1 MEVTWE
7 GPCAVASIVWRK
19 PSGSWAQTIIC
30 KLTFLL
36 RPGEAELFE
45 PMEPIHETDV
55 PWPGAPA
62 FGLYAPAD
70 LAPFKPHA
78 DVILIG
84 HAYAPGDAGPPL
96 PSFAPNDNERSFVA
110 RLDVAGVDKVI
121 TLSGEQPRV
130 TELAP
135 LPAAS
140 ATRQAEL
147 GTFAGRWPDEGW
159 NLQPIP
165 EDISPA
171 FFNVAPE
178 DQRTVAL
185 RDDQHIRLTY
195 LHPELPFLTSR
206 LPGVRPVARLERP
219 GVPSEGVKMTPDT
232 LWIDTDRSVC
242 TLTFRG
248 RVGLDLPE
256 DEGCIR
262 VQVAKAGEAL
272 RWTSTSLPKP
282 VLSESAPPPASKEED
297 DAASLKATL
306 PLTAPSPGDLPRA
319 PRVPRPPPLPPPR
332 SKPAEVDV
340 AQALAIDPPVTPAA
354 QDAKPS
360 VKPAPPRPAPK
371 PAPKREVLSLL
382 WFDAAALP
390 RIRRIPAWKKLILD
404 LKPRPSDDDF
414 DGGLAPDVMKAA
426 KDKRDVFGVLARG
439 EALDAAGIKK
449 AIDLAVA
456 DDGSFVSPHVLTG
469 GVLELPFD
477 EVEQLRAMRLVA
489 SPFLR
494 GDKKLREA
502 VEHVDEVLATKG
514 IERARGA
521 AIAMMAKLDDAFE
534 NVNRGLP
541 AGYLRAEAEPL
552 LLEGRCWVKR
562 DGHVRGTLAID
573 AIQGADKPVP
583 VLLPEAAGA
592 ELPAVRRLDVRVIV
606 EADHAM
612 ALRVAAVAQRRS

>member
-248 RVGLDLPE
+248 RVGLDLPGRVAHAGQGIEEREVQATFGEVAGLAVVVETREPDDQQRPLRFTAHQLAQQPRPHTRRRTRHRCIADRDTGLAEFALQSFRGTHFRHARIADQE
-256 DEGCIR
+256 DR
-262 VQVAKAGEAL
+262 RAL
-272 RWTSTSLPKP
+272 RY
-282 VLSESAPPPASKEED
+282 
-297 DAASLKATL
+297 
-306 PLTAPSPGDLPRA
+306 RQQQ
-319 PRVPRPPPLPPPR
+319 R
-332 SKPAEVDV
+332 
-340 AQALAIDPPVTPAA
+340 
-354 QDAKPS
+354 
-360 VKPAPPRPAPK
+360 
-371 PAPKREVLSLL
+371 
-382 WFDAAALP
+382 
-390 RIRRIPAWKKLILD
+390 
-404 LKPRPSDDDF
+404 
-414 DGGLAPDVMKAA
+414 
-426 KDKRDVFGVLARG
+426 
-439 EALDAAGIKK
+439 
-449 AIDLAVA
+449 IDLR
-456 DDGSFVSPHVLTG
+456 T
-469 GVLELPFD
+469 
-477 EVEQLRAMRLVA
+477 
-489 SPFLR
+489 
-494 GDKKLREA
+494 
-502 VEHVDEVLATKG
+502 
-514 IERARGA
+514 
-521 AIAMMAKLDDAFE
+521 
-534 NVNRGLP
+534 
-541 AGYLRAEAEPL
+541 
-552 LLEGRCWVKR
+552 
-562 DGHVRGTLAID
+562 
-573 AIQGADKPVP
+573 
-583 VLLPEAAGA
+583 
-592 ELPAVRRLDVRVIV
+592 
-606 EADHAM
+606 
-612 ALRVAAVAQRRS
+612 